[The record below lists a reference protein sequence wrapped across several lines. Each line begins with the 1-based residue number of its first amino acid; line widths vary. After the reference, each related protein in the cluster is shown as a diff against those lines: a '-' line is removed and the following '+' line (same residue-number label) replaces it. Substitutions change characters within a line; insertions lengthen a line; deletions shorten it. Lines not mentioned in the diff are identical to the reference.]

1 MATCLD
7 LPCQRCGPWF
17 SRLLYE
23 LTTLLMSMLVAVAIT
38 RSLTM
43 SLAVAS
49 GLPFAVLSPAL
60 PVVVSSIITMLV
72 VALAAVSSVDR
83 GVCY

>member
-1 MATCLD
+1 
-7 LPCQRCGPWF
+7 
-17 SRLLYE
+17 
-23 LTTLLMSMLVAVAIT
+23 MSMLVAVAIT

-49 GLPFAVLSPAL
+49 GLPFAVLSLAL